1 MFTGIIRGI
10 GTILSRVDRERD
22 GRLSVGAGDGNLPAL
37 GAGDSIA
44 VNGVC
49 LTVVSHDASRVV
61 VDVSN
66 ETRAVT
72 TLGTL
77 VAGSRVNLEPALR
90 VGESLDGHLVTGHV
104 DGVGRVRDI
113 APDGQSLRLGI
124 ELPRSL
130 LPYVARKGSVA
141 VDGVS
146 LTVNA
151 VHGAIFEVNIVPHTR
166 EMTIISGY
174 RVGTAV
180 NIEVDIIARYL
191 ERLASWASESEAG
204 VNLESLREHGYIV
217 EE

>member
-1 MFTGIIRGI
+1 MFTGIIRSI

-22 GRLSVGAGDGNLPAL
+22 GRLSVSAGDGNLAAI
-37 GAGDSIA
+37 GTGDSIA

-49 LTVVSHDASRVV
+49 LTVVSHDASRFV

-66 ETRAVT
+66 ETRSVT
-72 TLGTL
+72 TLGEL
-77 VAGSRVNLEPALR
+77 IAGSRVNLEPALR
-90 VGESLDGHLVTGHV
+90 LGESLDGHLVSGHV
-104 DGVGRVRDI
+104 DGVGHVRDI
-113 APDGQSLRLGI
+113 APDGRSLRLGI
-124 ELPRSL
+124 ELPRAL

-151 VHGAIFEVNIVPHTR
+151 VRAAIFEVNIVPHTR

-174 RVGTAV
+174 REGTAV

-191 ERLASWASESEAG
+191 ERLASWASEPEAG
-204 VNLESLREHGYIV
+204 VNLESLRAHGYIV